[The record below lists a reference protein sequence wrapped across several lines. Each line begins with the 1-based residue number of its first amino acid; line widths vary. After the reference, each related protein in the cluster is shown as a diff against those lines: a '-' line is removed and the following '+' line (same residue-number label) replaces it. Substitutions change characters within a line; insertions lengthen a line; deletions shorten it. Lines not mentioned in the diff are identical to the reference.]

1 MRCATP
7 LFALDGARA
16 AATATAAADAFRK
29 ENEHGGSGG
38 PASSPSANGGGEAAG
53 ISPRP
58 GVGHFAPA
66 SRGFRAWIE
75 G

>member
-16 AATATAAADAFRK
+16 ATAPVAADAFRK

-38 PASSPSANGGGEAAG
+38 PVSSPSANGGGVVPGAA
-53 ISPRP
+53 PRP
-58 GVGHFAPA
+58 GVGHFASA
-66 SRGFRAWIE
+66 SRGFRARIE
-75 G
+75 E